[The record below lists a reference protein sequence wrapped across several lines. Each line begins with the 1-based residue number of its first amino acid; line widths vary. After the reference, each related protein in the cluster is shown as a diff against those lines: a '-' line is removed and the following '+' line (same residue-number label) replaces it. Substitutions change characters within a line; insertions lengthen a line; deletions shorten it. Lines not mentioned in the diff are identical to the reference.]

1 MKTKESDLKTEE
13 IIERMTTEIPKL
25 AKQYGM
31 KPDELWRAIYL
42 TVHHKIKKG
51 NLRD

>member
-1 MKTKESDLKTEE
+1 MKVKEPDLRTEE
-13 IIERMTTEIPKL
+13 IIVRMTFEIPKL

-31 KPDELWRAIYL
+31 KPGELWRAIYL